1 MRHVALIDIGSNT
14 IRLVTYDIE
23 GDRAARLFSKKRMAG
38 LADYVDAQGR
48 LSAEGVDEA
57 CEAIGYLQKLCAKLG
72 ADEVHPFATASLRNV
87 VNGAEA
93 VAAIEARTGLSIDL
107 VSEEDEALLGYA
119 AFRHDAPFD
128 DGALADIG
136 GGSTEIVTFTHGQAG
151 LALSVPI
158 GSLKL
163 FKRHVAGILPDAGEV
178 DVLRQR
184 IGEELAAV
192 LPAGLAPREHICGIG
207 GTARAGRKLVNRML
221 ERPEH
226 EQEITAVELDGL
238 LNILCG
244 DFPKARKLVLRT
256 CPDRIHTIVPGL
268 LVLQAVVA
276 IFGARRVYVSD
287 YGVREGY
294 LHERVL

>member
-23 GDRAARLFSKKRMAG
+23 GARVTRLFSKKRMAG
-38 LADYVDAQGR
+38 LADYVDVWGR

-72 ADEVHPFATASLRNV
+72 VDEVCPFATASLRNIA
-87 VNGAEA
+87 NSAEA

-107 VSEEDEALLGYA
+107 VSETDEALLGYA

-136 GGSTEIVTFTHGQAG
+136 GGSTEIVTFARGQAD

-192 LPAGLAPREHICGIG
+192 LPAGLAAHEHICGIG

-221 ERPEH
+221 GRPEH
-226 EQEITAVELDGL
+226 EQEIAAVELDEL
-238 LNILCG
+238 LEVLCG
-244 DFPKARKLVLRT
+244 DFPEARKLVLRA
-256 CPDRIHTIVPGL
+256 CPDRVHTIVPGL
-268 LVLQAVVA
+268 LVLQAVVSA
-276 IFGARRVYVSD
+276 FGARRIYVSD